1 MPDHDPHMHQITGAV
16 LAAYYSL
23 YFLRS
28 RQAILRPADFILALV
43 SDLEG
48 RHLAVQQ
55 APFPNVDL
63 LVAEAA
69 AVRVLKERWITPTQE
84 EAMLSVLRRRG
95 LPVGLLL
102 NFGSRTPMLRRI
114 WKPP

>member
-1 MPDHDPHMHQITGAV
+1 MPDHDPHLHQVTGAV

-28 RQAILRPADFILALV
+28 RQTILRPADFILALV
-43 SDLEG
+43 SDLET

-55 APFPNVDL
+55 APFSNVDL
-63 LVAEAA
+63 LVEETA
-69 AVRVLKERWITPTQE
+69 AVRVLKERWITPTHE
-84 EAMLSVLRRRG
+84 EAMASLLRRRS

-102 NFGSRTPMLRRI
+102 NFGSRTPMLRRL

>member
-1 MPDHDPHMHQITGAV
+1 MPDPDPHLHQVTGAV

-28 RQAILRPADFILALV
+28 RQTILRPADFVLALV
-43 SDLEG
+43 SDLEA
-48 RHLAVQQ
+48 RHLIVQQ

-63 LVAEAA
+63 LVAEAVP
-69 AVRVLKERWITPTQE
+69 VRVLKERWITPTHE
-84 EAMLSVLRRRG
+84 EAMMSVLRRRS